1 MLQFETRS
9 DEETREV
16 GRAVAQKL
24 PASALVLLSGEL
36 GAGKTTLVKGIV
48 DGLGIAGADDVSSPT
63 YTIVHEY
70 GEPVRVYHVD
80 LYRLDTEEEVRGFG
94 FEELL
99 DRRALVLV
107 EWGERFPQ
115 LLPRE
120 RIEITIDATGESSRR
135 ITVRGLSS
143 DNAASSIGGT

>member
-1 MLQFETRS
+1 VLQFETRS
-9 DEETREV
+9 DEETREA

-80 LYRLDTEEEVRGFG
+80 LYRLDTEKEVHGFG
-94 FEELL
+94 FEDLL

-120 RIEITIDATGESSRR
+120 RIEITIDTTGESSRR

-143 DNAASSIGGT
+143 DSPASSIGGT

>member
-1 MLQFETRS
+1 VLQFETRS

-143 DNAASSIGGT
+143 DSAASSIGGT